1 MALDLSRCCLGV
13 NAFPM
18 ALPQG
23 AGGPK
28 GNPGIDLALRMAQEA
43 QAMFNH

>member
-1 MALDLSRCCLGV
+1 MALDLSRCHFGA

-23 AGGPK
+23 AEGPK
-28 GNPGIDLALRMAQEA
+28 GNQGIDLDLRMAQEA
-43 QAMFNH
+43 QAMLNH

>member
-1 MALDLSRCCLGV
+1 MALDLSRCPIGA
-13 NAFPM
+13 NTFPM

-28 GNPGIDLALRMAQEA
+28 GNQGIDLDLRMA
-43 QAMFNH
+43 